1 MFNLLRNKDKSFWK
15 IGGYFL
21 VFAFFVLA
29 LNWLTASKTGVED
42 SLEKTGSQFAGF
54 ILALDESKNSTLVKN
69 ASDEGFYVHNNL
81 SEPFPLTLIEQ
92 IKQSPYVR
100 SASPFLSFK
109 YLWQNKNNRILQIG
123 GFEPKHIKEVQSAAC
138 SDTDLLAGR
147 LIAPEDKFKILLEET
162 FAKTEN
168 LFPGDYLTLNQQV
181 YEVIGMLSPGT
192 RPAKADI
199 YMSLDEA
206 KKLINSRLNK
216 ELGEEVNMVLVD
228 GLNSTVNS
236 LAIED
241 SKKILGP
248 QSSVVGYGCYQPASL
263 AVKKTQSITHLIWY
277 IVLISLV
284 LLMSLMQYTSM
295 MERKKE
301 LGILKAISWSDRTI
315 MKHLLREVSIEALL
329 GSVTGSIIAMLFLS
343 IFPLPISAIIG
354 NQSTELLKPL
364 ILLQACF
371 LTWLI
376 ACLTAWIWSFLLLRI
391 KPADILRTI

>member
-1 MFNLLRNKDKSFWK
+1 M
-15 IGGYFL
+15 
-21 VFAFFVLA
+21 
-29 LNWLTASKTGVED
+29 
-42 SLEKTGSQFAGF
+42 
-54 ILALDESKNSTLVKN
+54 
-69 ASDEGFYVHNNL
+69 
-81 SEPFPLTLIEQ
+81 
-92 IKQSPYVR
+92 
-100 SASPFLSFK
+100 
-109 YLWQNKNNRILQIG
+109 
-123 GFEPKHIKEVQSAAC
+123 QSAAC